1 MTNIELKDG
10 AASDLQTTVRCPH
23 CWHIFPPDQTLWV
36 SVHPD
41 LRGDER
47 LGDELKRFLP
57 TRFSPEALALDMHG
71 QHCRENA
78 CPHCHLSIT
87 RASLELPPTIVSIIG
102 SPGSGKSYFLAS
114 MIRQMRSTLPHRF
127 FLDFT
132 DADMR
137 CNIIINQ
144 NEQALFMRDSED
156 DLVQIR
162 KTQMSGD
169 LYDTVSFANGR
180 RVSFSK
186 PFLFTVKPSENHP
199 EIASSNKQSRLVV
212 LYDNAGE
219 HFRPDEN
226 HPDQP
231 GTEHLAHA
239 QVLMFL
245 FDPTQHPQFRR
256 SCHAISNDPQLG
268 DFGRVYD
275 QVVVLNEAA
284 ARIRQWTGMRQ
295 DQKDKRPLIVLVTK
309 HDIWGPLIK
318 DQVPVPLTLSKLLL
332 RSQTG
337 RYWLNIDELTRVSE
351 AIKGLLKKKSPEIV
365 AAAQSLAE
373 KVLYVPVSAT
383 GCSPIQNER
392 PGVDGLYVRNGDI
405 KPTWVEIPLIYAL
418 QRTSRGLIT
427 AVKVKNA

>member
-1 MTNIELKDG
+1 MTNIGMKEG
-10 AASDLQTTVRCPH
+10 AASDLQATVRCPH

-47 LGDELKRFLP
+47 LGDEPRRFLP
-57 TRFSPEALALDMHG
+57 TRFSPEALALDMHC

-87 RASLELPPTIVSIIG
+87 RASLEMAPTIVSIIG
-102 SPGSGKSYFLAS
+102 SPGSGKSYLLAS
-114 MIRQMRSTLPHRF
+114 MIWQMRSTLPHRF
-127 FLDFT
+127 FLDFS

-137 CNIIINQ
+137 CNKILNQ
-144 NEQALFMRDSED
+144 YEQDLFMRDSED

-162 KTQMSGD
+162 KTQMRGD
-169 LYDTVSFANGR
+169 LYDTVSFSNGR

-186 PFLFTVKPSENHP
+186 PFLFTVKPSEKHP
-199 EIASSNKQSRLVV
+199 EFASSNKQSRLVV

-219 HFRPDEN
+219 HFRPEEN

-256 SCHAISNDPQLG
+256 SCRAISDDPQLS
-268 DFGRVYD
+268 DSGRVNP
-275 QVVVLNEAA
+275 QHEVLNEAA

-295 DQKDKRPLIVLVTK
+295 DQKDKRPLIVLVAK
-309 HDIWGPLIK
+309 HDIWGPLLQ
-318 DQVPVPLTLSKLLL
+318 DQVPVPLMLKKLLL
-332 RSQTG
+332 KSQTG
-337 RYWLNIDELTRVSE
+337 RYWLNIEELTRVSDALE
-351 AIKGLLKKKSPEIV
+351 VLLREKSPEIV

-373 KVLYVPVSAT
+373 KVLYVPVSST
-383 GCSPIQNER
+383 GCSPIRNEN
-392 PGVDGLYVRNGDI
+392 PGVDGLYVRNGAI

-427 AVKVKNA
+427 AVKVKKA